1 MRRRDFLRWSAA
13 TLTTESC
20 TRMETTMTPDATQRM
35 PVGFVSHGAP
45 TLALDVESGA
55 DFRTWART
63 LPAPRAVLA
72 ISAHWLDAPPT
83 LGTRERRPLLYDFGG
98 FPEELY
104 SVQYAAPVAADLA
117 ADLQRRLPDL
127 ERDDARPWD
136 HGVWV
141 PLLHMYP
148 RADVPIL
155 QVSLPY
161 RWTPRQI
168 FEFGRRLAPLRRE
181 GVLVLGS
188 GGAVHNLG
196 RLDWGGG
203 AMPATAMPTTVMPP
217 TWATD
222 FEDWLRERLAAG
234 AVDDVVAFREKAPA
248 VRLAHPT
255 DEHFLPLLVG
265 LGAASETP
273 AAVRFPISGF
283 ELGSLSRL
291 AVQWG

>member
-13 TLTTESC
+13 TLTTASC
-20 TRMETTMTPDATQRM
+20 TNTETTMPPDVPQLM
-35 PVGFVSHGAP
+35 PVGFVSHGSP
-45 TLALDVESGA
+45 TLALDVAGGA
-55 DFRTWART
+55 DFRTWAQT
-63 LPAPRAVLA
+63 LPAPRAVLVV
-72 ISAHWLDAPPT
+72 SAHWLDAPPT
-83 LGTRERRPLLYDFGG
+83 LGTSERRPLLYDFGG
-98 FPEELY
+98 FAEELY
-104 SVQYAAPVAADLA
+104 RVQYAAPATADLA

-127 ERDDARPWD
+127 ARDDARPWD

-141 PLLHMYP
+141 PLLHMFP
-148 RADVPIL
+148 HADVPIL

-168 FEFGRRLAPLRRE
+168 FAFGQRLAPWRRE

-196 RLDWGGG
+196 RLAWDG
-203 AMPATAMPTTVMPP
+203 AGAPP

-222 FEDWLRERLAAG
+222 FENWVRERLVAG

-255 DEHFLPLLVG
+255 DDHFLPLLVG
-265 LGAASETP
+265 LGAASETL
-273 AAVRFPISGF
+273 ADVRFPISGF
-283 ELGSLSRL
+283 EFGSLSRL